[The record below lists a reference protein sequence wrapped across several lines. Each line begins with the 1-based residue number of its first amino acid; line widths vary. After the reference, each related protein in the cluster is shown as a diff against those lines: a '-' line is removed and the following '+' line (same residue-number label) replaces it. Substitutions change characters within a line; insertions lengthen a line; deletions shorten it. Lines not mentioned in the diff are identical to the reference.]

1 MFRLIG
7 FQCVITKTSAER
19 AFHLSAS
26 LSLLDRE
33 EMRLELGDAEG
44 QGLKPHLP
52 QNFQGLQT
60 KTKNKKRE
68 TMLEEAEVVLEKV
81 FGFFVCLFF
90 LLFCV
95 IKYFA

>member
-7 FQCVITKTSAER
+7 FQCVITKASAER

-26 LSLLDRE
+26 VSQLDRE

-44 QGLKPHLP
+44 RGLEPHLP
-52 QNFQGLQT
+52 QNLQGLQT
-60 KTKNKKRE
+60 KIENKKRE
-68 TMLEEAEVVLEKV
+68 TMLEETEAVPEK
-81 FGFFVCLFF
+81 FIYLFI
-90 LLFCV
+90 LLSCV